1 VTTSASYAQL
11 DPDQQSASQIISAQ
25 LTAWG
30 LGSLS
35 GKLND
40 LIREGLSSDAIT
52 LRLAATDEYK
62 RRFAANETRIKNGL
76 AALSPAEYI
85 ATENSYRQV
94 MQTYG
99 LPSTFYDSQDDYRKF
114 LEADLS
120 PSELNDRAKVAQSVW
135 LSADDQTRSVW
146 RDWYGLSDGAAIA
159 SILDPTRALPI
170 VQSQAEAARAGGF
183 ARQNGLEADQAR
195 IRGYV
200 DSGITGDQLAQGFS
214 DIGTVHGVD
223 QAIGRRFGADLSQTV
238 EEASRI
244 QGLASARRAQADAYA
259 SEQALFQAKP
269 GADRS
274 SLSRRT
280 SGSY

>member
-1 VTTSASYAQL
+1 VTAPLS
-11 DPDQQSASQIISAQ
+11 PDQQTASQIIQQQ
-25 LTAWG
+25 LDAWG

-35 GKLND
+35 GTLND
-40 LIREGLSSDAIT
+40 LIRQGLSADAIT
-52 LRLAATDEYK
+52 LQLAASREYK
-62 RRFAANETRIKNGL
+62 ARFAANDARTKKGL

-85 ATENSYRQV
+85 ATENAYRQV
-94 MQTYG
+94 LQTYG
-99 LPSTFYDSQDDYRKF
+99 LPQTFFDSQDDYRNF
-114 LEADLS
+114 LENDLS

-135 LSADDQTRSVW
+135 LSADEQTRSVW
-146 RDWYGLSDGAAIA
+146 RDFYGLSDGAAIA
-159 SILDPTRALPI
+159 SILDPTKALPI
-170 VQSQAEAARAGGF
+170 VQSMAETAKAGGL
-183 ARQNGLEADQAR
+183 ARQNGLEANEAR

-200 DSGITGDQLAQGFS
+200 DSGITADQLGQGFS
-214 DIGTVHGVD
+214 DIGTVHDVD
-223 QAIGRRFGADLSQTV
+223 QAIGRRFGTDLSQPV

-269 GADRS
+269 GADKT